1 MKKRILIFYDHFY
14 PAWKAGGPVQSLVN
28 LVRQLY
34 NDYDLYVVC
43 KPHEMNEQSI
53 LPGIQVNTWMI
64 WDKVEA
70 KVEDKVEVKGMA
82 KVFYR
87 DYSGGHHFQL
97 RELIASVNPD
107 AIFINGL
114 FSLHFTIRPLQYAVA
129 FCKQHTNCKLILSAR
144 GMLHPGALSQKSF
157 KKKIFL
163 AFFKMAGWHKAVHWH
178 ATDEQELHYI
188 KQQFGTTVNVLV
200 AGNFPNLLPVSSMP
214 EKKEHEL
221 MMGTV
226 ALISPMKNHLAV
238 LQALQKSSAFIQWH
252 IYGPVKD
259 AAYWKE
265 CEQLIQNL
273 PKNIKV
279 VYHGELSPAD
289 LTKAMEQ
296 FQLFIMPSKSENF
309 GHALLEALSA
319 GKPVITTN
327 TTPFK
332 HLQDAKAGYSA
343 DVNHLQEELA
353 IAIEKFAAMNENE
366 LTEYSNGARAFGANF
381 VDVGVIRK
389 QYDVLFSS

>member
-1 MKKRILIFYDHFY
+1 MANKRILIFYDHFY

-43 KPHEMNEQSI
+43 KPHEMNEQST
-53 LPGIQVNTWMI
+53 LTGISVNKWND
-64 WDKVEA
+64 WESKA
-70 KVEDKVEVKGMA
+70 KVY
-82 KVFYR
+82 YR
-87 DYSGGHHFQL
+87 DYASGNHYQL
-97 RELIASVNPD
+97 KELIAFVNPD

-114 FSLHFTIRPLQYAVA
+114 YSLHFNIRPLQYAVA
-129 FCKQHTNCKLILSAR
+129 YCKQHTNCKLILSAR
-144 GMLHPGALSQKSF
+144 GMLHPGALSQKSL

-163 AFFKMAGWHKAVHWH
+163 TFFKLAGWHKAVHWH
-178 ATDEQELHYI
+178 ATNEQELQYI
-188 KQQFGTTVNVLV
+188 KDQFGSNMNVLV
-200 AGNFPNLLPVSSMP
+200 AGNFPNLLPVTSMP
-214 EKKEHEL
+214 EKKINEL
-221 MMGTV
+221 IMGTV

-238 LQALQKSSAFIQWH
+238 LQALQKSSASIQWH

-259 AAYWKE
+259 AVYWKE
-265 CEQLIQNL
+265 CEQLISKL
-273 PKNIKV
+273 PKNIEV
-279 VYHGELSPAD
+279 IYHGELSPAD

-332 HLQDAKAGYSA
+332 NLQDAKAGYTVNINQLDA
-343 DVNHLQEELA
+343 DLCFA
-353 IAIEKFAAMNENE
+353 IAAFAAMGKNEFDE
-366 LTEYSNGARAFGANF
+366 HSNAAKAFGANF
-381 VDVGVIRK
+381 VDIDLIK
-389 QYDVLFSS
+389 QQYQTLFT

>member
-1 MKKRILIFYDHFY
+1 LNKRILIFYDHFY

-34 NDYDLYVVC
+34 NDYELYVIC
-43 KPHEMNEQSI
+43 KPHEMNEQLP
-53 LPGIQVNTWMI
+53 LPGISINKWMD
-64 WDKVEA
+64 WEGKA
-70 KVEDKVEVKGMA
+70 KVY
-82 KVFYR
+82 YR
-87 DYSGGHHFQL
+87 DYAGENHFQL
-97 RELIASVNPD
+97 KELIASVKPD

-114 FSLHFTIRPLQYAVA
+114 FSLHFNIRPLQYAVA
-129 FCKQHTNCKLILSAR
+129 YCKQHANCKLILSAR

-163 AFFKMAGWHKAVHWH
+163 TFFKWAGWHKAVHWH
-178 ATDEQELHYI
+178 ATDEHELHFI
-188 KQQFGTTVNVLV
+188 KQQFGSSMNVLV
-200 AGNFPNLLPVSSMP
+200 AGNFPNLLPVTSMP
-214 EKKEHEL
+214 EKKEQEL
-221 MMGTV
+221 IMGTV

-238 LQALQKSSAFIQWH
+238 LQALQKSTASVQWH

-279 VYHGELSPAD
+279 VYRGELSPAD

-332 HLQDAKAGYSA
+332 SLQDAKAGYTVDINNLDA
-343 DVNHLQEELA
+343 DLSVA
-353 IAIEKFAAMNENE
+353 IALFAGMNNAAFAAHSK
-366 LTEYSNGARAFGANF
+366 TAAAFAATF
-381 VDVGVIRK
+381 VDTNQIRQ
-389 QYDVLFSS
+389 QYQTLFT

>member
-1 MKKRILIFYDHFY
+1 LKKRILIFYDHYY

-34 NDYDLYVVC
+34 NDYELYVIC
-43 KPHEMNEQSI
+43 KPHEMNEQST
-53 LPGIQVNTWMI
+53 LPGISVNKWI
-64 WDKVEA
+64 DWEGKA
-70 KVEDKVEVKGMA
+70 KVY
-82 KVFYR
+82 YR
-87 DYSGGHHFQL
+87 DYAGGNYYQL
-97 RELIASVNPD
+97 KELIASVNPD

-114 FSLHFTIRPLQYAVA
+114 FTLHFNIRPLQYAVA
-129 FCKQHTNCKLILSAR
+129 YCKQHTNCKLILSAR
-144 GMLHPGALSQKSF
+144 GMLHPGALSQKSL

-163 AFFKMAGWHKAVHWH
+163 NFFKLAGWHKAVHWH
-178 ATDEQELHYI
+178 ATDEQELQYI
-188 KQQFGTTVNVLV
+188 KQQFGEHMQVLV
-200 AGNFPNLLPVSSMP
+200 AGNFPNLLPVTSMP
-214 EKKEHEL
+214 EKKEQEL

-238 LQALQKSSAFIQWH
+238 LQALQKSMDSIQWH

-265 CEQLIQNL
+265 CEQVITKL
-273 PKNIKV
+273 PKNITV

-289 LTKAMEQ
+289 LTKAMGQ
-296 FQLFIMPSKSENF
+296 FQVFIMPSKSENF

-332 HLQDAKAGYSA
+332 YLQEAKAGYT
-343 DVNHLQEELA
+343 VNINKLDKELSVA
-353 IAIEKFAAMNENE
+353 IALFAAMNN
-366 LTEYSNGARAFGANF
+366 TEFDEHSKAAAAFATSF
-381 VDVGVIRK
+381 VETNLITQ
-389 QYDVLFSS
+389 QYQTLFT

>member
-34 NDYDLYVVC
+34 NDYDLYIIC
-43 KPHEMNEQSI
+43 KPHEMNEQST
-53 LPGIQVNTWMI
+53 LPGISFNTWMD
-64 WDKVEA
+64 WEGKA
-70 KVEDKVEVKGMA
+70 KVY
-82 KVFYR
+82 YR
-87 DYSGGHHFQL
+87 YYASGHHYQL
-97 RELIASVNPD
+97 KELIASIEPD

-129 FCKQHTNCKLILSAR
+129 YCKHHTNCKLILSAR

-163 AFFKMAGWHKAVHWH
+163 TFFKLAGWHKAVHWH
-178 ATDEQELHYI
+178 ATDEQELQYI
-188 KQQFGTTVNVLV
+188 KQQFGSGMNVLV
-200 AGNFPNLLPVSSMP
+200 AGNFPNLLPVVSMP
-214 EKKEHEL
+214 EKKEQAL
-221 MMGTV
+221 IMGTV
-226 ALISPMKNHLAV
+226 ALISAMKNHLAV
-238 LQALQKSSAFIQWH
+238 LQALQNSSASVQWH

-259 AAYWKE
+259 AAYWKA
-265 CEQLIQNL
+265 CEQLIHQL
-273 PKNIKV
+273 PNNIKV

-332 HLQDAKAGYSA
+332 DLQAVKAGYTANVNNLDA
-343 DVNHLQEELA
+343 DLSVA
-353 IAIEKFAAMNENE
+353 IALFAGMNHA
-366 LTEYSNGARAFGANF
+366 TFAEYSKAAAAFATTF
-381 VDVGVIRK
+381 VDLVLIRR
-389 QYDVLFSS
+389 QYEVLFSG

>member
-43 KPHEMNEQSI
+43 KPHEMNEQST
-53 LPGIQVNTWMI
+53 LPEISVNKWI
-64 WDKVEA
+64 DWEGKA
-70 KVEDKVEVKGMA
+70 KVH
-82 KVFYR
+82 YR
-87 DYSGGHHFQL
+87 DYAGGNYSQL
-97 RELIASVNPD
+97 NELIASLKPD

-114 FSLHFTIRPLQYAVA
+114 FSLHFNIRPLQYAVA
-129 FCKQHTNCKLILSAR
+129 YCKQHTNCKLILSAR

-163 AFFKMAGWHKAVHWH
+163 NFFKLAGWHKAVHWH

-188 KQQFGTTVNVLV
+188 KQQFGLNMNVLV
-200 AGNFPNLLPVSSMP
+200 AGNFPNLLPIVSMP
-214 EKKEHEL
+214 EKKTNEL
-221 MMGTV
+221 IMGTV

-238 LQALQKSSAFIQWH
+238 LQALQKSSALIQWH
-252 IYGPVKD
+252 VYGPVKD

-265 CEQLIQNL
+265 CEDLIKKL
-273 PKNIKV
+273 PANIKV
-279 VYHGELSPAD
+279 IYHGELSPAD
-289 LTKAMEQ
+289 LSSAMEQ

-332 HLQDAKAGYSA
+332 YLREAKAGYT
-343 DVNHLQEELA
+343 VNVNKLDDELSVA
-353 IAIEKFAAMNENE
+353 IALFAAMSK
-366 LTEYSNGARAFGANF
+366 TEFDEHSKAAATFAKTF
-381 VDVGVIRK
+381 VDTNLITQ
-389 QYDVLFSS
+389 QYQTLFT

>member
-34 NDYDLYVVC
+34 NDYDLYVIC
-43 KPHEMNEQSI
+43 KPHEMNEQST
-53 LPGIQVNTWMI
+53 LPGISVNKWI
-64 WDKVEA
+64 DWEGK
-70 KVEDKVEVKGMA
+70 A

-87 DYSGGHHFQL
+87 DYASGHHFQL
-97 RELIASVNPD
+97 KESMASVNPD
-107 AIFINGL
+107 VIFINGL
-114 FSLHFTIRPLQYAVA
+114 FSLHFNIRPLQYAVA
-129 FCKQHTNCKLILSAR
+129 YCKQHTNCKLILSAR
-144 GMLHPGALSQKSF
+144 GMLHPGALSQKSL
-157 KKKIFL
+157 KKKVFL
-163 AFFKMAGWHKAVHWH
+163 SFFKLAGWHKAVHWH
-178 ATDEQELHYI
+178 ATDEQELQYI
-188 KQQFGTTVNVLV
+188 KQQFGEQIHVLV
-200 AGNFPNLLPVSSMP
+200 AGNFPNLLPVVSMP
-214 EKKEHEL
+214 EKKEREL
-221 MMGTV
+221 IMGTV
-226 ALISPMKNHLAV
+226 ALISAMKNHLAV
-238 LQALQKSSAFIQWH
+238 LQALQKSTASVQWH

-259 AAYWKE
+259 AAYWKA
-265 CEQLIQNL
+265 CEQLIHKL

-332 HLQDAKAGYSA
+332 DLQAVKAGYTANVNDLDA
-343 DVNHLQEELA
+343 DLSVA
-353 IAIEKFAAMNENE
+353 IALFAGMNHARFASYCE
-366 LTEYSNGARAFGANF
+366 GAASFARNF
-381 VDVGVIRK
+381 VDVEVIKK
-389 QYDVLFSS
+389 QYRDLFADQP